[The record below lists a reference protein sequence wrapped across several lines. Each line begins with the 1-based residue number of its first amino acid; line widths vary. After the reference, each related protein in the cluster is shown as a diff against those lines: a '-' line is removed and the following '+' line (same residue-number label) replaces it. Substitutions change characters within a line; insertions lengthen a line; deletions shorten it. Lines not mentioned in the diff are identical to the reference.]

1 MHRPRFEL
9 ISISWTA
16 LSARRR
22 CMIHRLRPK
31 ERQSLKYVAPKSV
44 EEAVSVL
51 ASAPEARVFAGATDL
66 IPQLRAGRREP
77 GTIVDLKRIS
87 RLTALSREN
96 GTWTVGAA
104 APAAEVYSDSG
115 FRADFPGIAEAA
127 ALIGSHQIQ
136 SRASL
141 GGNLCNASPAAD
153 SVPAMVVNGAR
164 AVIASKSGSRT
175 IAAAD
180 VVKGPGQTS
189 LQPGELLVEF
199 QIDRPPART
208 GDAYFRFIPR
218 TEMDIAVVGAA
229 ARVTLDAQGR
239 CTAAAIA
246 LGAVA
251 PTVVRVPEAE
261 KALVGST
268 LDDGTLEKVA
278 AAASA
283 ACNPIDDKRGTI
295 AFRRQVAGVL
305 AKRAVVQAA
314 ERARGRKGG
323 KA

>member
-1 MHRPRFEL
+1 
-9 ISISWTA
+9 
-16 LSARRR
+16 
-22 CMIHRLRPK
+22 
-31 ERQSLKYVAPKSV
+31 LKYAAPISV
-44 EEAVSVL
+44 EEAVLML
-51 ASAPEARVFAGATDL
+51 ASTPDARVFAGATDL

-77 GTIVDLKRIS
+77 GIIVDLKRIP
-87 RLTALSREN
+87 RLTGFAREN

-104 APAAEVYSDSG
+104 TPANDITDNQD
-115 FRADFPGIAEAA
+115 FRADFPGLVEAA
-127 ALIGSHQIQ
+127 GLIGSHQIQ

-153 SVPAMVVNGAR
+153 SVPAMVVNAAR
-164 AVIASKSGSRT
+164 AVIATKGGSRT
-175 IAAAD
+175 VPVAE
-180 VVKGPGQTS
+180 VVTGPGATS
-189 LQPGELLVEF
+189 LKPGELLVEIE
-199 QIDRPPART
+199 IDSPPART
-208 GDAYFRFIPR
+208 GDAYLRFIPR

-229 ARVTLDAQGR
+229 ARVSLDESGK

-251 PTVVRVPEAE
+251 PTVVRVPKAE
-261 KALVGST
+261 QALVGSK
-268 LDDGTLEKVA
+268 LDDTTLERVA
-278 AAASA
+278 AAASE

-305 AKRAVVQAA
+305 AKRAVLQAA